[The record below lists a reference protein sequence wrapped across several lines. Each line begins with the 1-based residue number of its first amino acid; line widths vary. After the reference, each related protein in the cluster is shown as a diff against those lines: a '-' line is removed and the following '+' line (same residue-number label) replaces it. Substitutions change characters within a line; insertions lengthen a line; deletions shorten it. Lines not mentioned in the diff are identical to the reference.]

1 MDDFRLFRAH
11 RAERVPQAR
20 VRALRGR
27 ATEEDSAA
35 WSAPNSAVESGA
47 DRAGADRLGAETIVL
62 PRDSAP
68 ELRAG
73 YEPRPAPDSLDET
86 PPGAGTAKGGLAVE
100 RGTTSGDG
108 RIPSGREASEP
119 RGRLHEGLRRWV
131 PEALLTARFDPGRG
145 GVLALAALTLVSL
158 GVAATVL
165 WRQQAAEEQ
174 RSPAAA
180 PPLPP
185 AASAAPST
193 RSTPEELVVSVV
205 GRVHEPG
212 LVTIESGDRV
222 ADALAEAGGPQPDTD
237 ITALNLARR
246 LDDGEQL
253 HVGIPEPEPPPGGN
267 SAEEDSAVNLNSA
280 DEEAL
285 QQLPGVGEVTAQ
297 LIVRWRDEHGEFRSV
312 DQLQD
317 VDGIGEKTVQRLRE
331 LAEV

>member
-11 RAERVPQAR
+11 RTEPVPQAR
-20 VRALRGR
+20 LRALGR
-27 ATEEDSAA
+27 APQQDPVA
-35 WSAPNSAVESGA
+35 WSAPSSAAESGA
-47 DRAGADRLGAETIVL
+47 EPVGTGAVGAGSAVL

-68 ELRAG
+68 ELRAR
-73 YEPRPAPDSLDET
+73 YEPRPAPDSLDE
-86 PPGAGTAKGGLAVE
+86 PPSGAGTVGSGLAVE
-100 RGTTSGDG
+100 GGTASGG
-108 RIPSGREASEP
+108 GMLPSGKEASAP
-119 RGRLHEGLRRWV
+119 RGRLHERLHRWV
-131 PEALLTARFDPGRG
+131 PETLLTARFDPGRG
-145 GVLALAALTLVSL
+145 GVLVLAGLTLVSL
-158 GVAATVL
+158 VVAATVL
-165 WRQQAAEEQ
+165 WRQQAAGEQ

-185 AASAAPST
+185 AASAPSAT
-193 RSTPEELVVSVV
+193 AETPEELVVSVV

-222 ADALAEAGGPQPDTD
+222 ADALAEAGGALPDTD
-237 ITALNLARR
+237 VTALNLARR

-297 LIVRWRDEHGEFRSV
+297 QIVRWRSEHGEFRSV

-317 VDGIGEKTVQRLRE
+317 IDGIGEKTVQRLRE